1 MSRETSVTPS
11 KNDEPIVVR
20 KPHLNII
27 AKMLDCAAICELFP
41 DKQSSIEYVAIYEAF
56 RCNRPDDHPTPWQV
70 TEEGSGRHGI
80 LDASGLVVAS
90 FHNIETA
97 QFITNI
103 VNTESIVFKKTNAE
117 PSEPTS
123 DDD

>member
-1 MSRETSVTPS
+1 MSRETGVTPS
-11 KNDEPIVVR
+11 NNDEPIVVR

-41 DKQSSIEYVAIYEAF
+41 DKQSSLVYVAIYEAF
-56 RCNRPDDHPTPWQV
+56 SCNHPDGHPTPWQV

-80 LDASGLVVAS
+80 LDASGMVVAS
-90 FHNIETA
+90 FRNIETA
-97 QFITNI
+97 EFITNI

-117 PSEPTS
+117 PLEPES
-123 DDD
+123 DED